1 MINVIETLLDYIKNS
16 STDDSPPRPHI
27 GETMGCW
34 LYFTALAEEI
44 PALIQQPT
52 VNYLSL
58 LKTQKPW
65 LNLKLI
71 H

>member
-16 STDDSPPRPHI
+16 STDDPPPRPHI

-44 PALIQQPT
+44 PA
-52 VNYLSL
+52 
-58 LKTQKPW
+58 
-65 LNLKLI
+65 
-71 H
+71 